1 MKVYIVKVDD
11 GGNKFWYF
19 NDQYHREDGPA
30 IEFASGT
37 KEWRLNGK
45 CHREDGPAVEGPD
58 GSKFWYLNGN
68 RHRVDGPAIE
78 YSDGTKRWYLNGV
91 KLSETEWRKQI
102 QKIKSPC
109 VGKVVEIDG
118 VRYKLVEA

>member
-1 MKVYIVKVDD
+1 
-11 GGNKFWYF
+11 
-19 NDQYHREDGPA
+19 
-30 IEFASGT
+30 
-37 KEWRLNGK
+37 
-45 CHREDGPAVEGPD
+45 
-58 GSKFWYLNGN
+58 
-68 RHRVDGPAIE
+68 
-78 YSDGTKRWYLNGV
+78 LNGV